1 MKNKSILYQFLKL
14 PIKVAHFFI
23 FLNLNISP
31 VLNASSPFTQ
41 CVANVYIEYDNTLSC
56 QRTIYLINVLA
67 NTNTTA
73 GGIDTTGMRLA
84 INDIT
89 PGNGNI
95 VDGVSPS
102 SGWNYGV
109 FKADNSLFCAG
120 NMYSL
125 DNLAPQLV
133 TNSFNILDTIDYWCN
148 DFNFIYNIYG
158 SWNIPSSPYYSGKPS
173 FIEGCGGPV
182 QLKVTDVILNEDCN
196 SIFKILRRNFQAI
209 DARGNDVSISQI
221 IRFKY
226 PELTLFLPPSNRD
239 TLNFNVCTSTQIQG
253 GIDSVIRANYS
264 AVNPKTGLS
273 LSLFDLDNQPCKYSA
288 VATKISNNQCPIGLN
303 MRVVVNITD
312 GCTGT
317 ILKDSILINFLDNR
331 IPFGL

>member
-56 QRTIYLINVLA
+56 QRTVYLINVLA
-67 NTNTTA
+67 NTNTSA
-73 GGIDTTGMRLA
+73 GGIDTTGMRIA
-84 INDIT
+84 INDLT

-95 VDGVSPS
+95 VDGISPS

-158 SWNIPSSPYYSGKPS
+158 SWNIPSSPYYTGKPS

-226 PELTLFLPPSNRD
+226 PELNLFLPPSNRD
-239 TLNFNVCTSTQIQG
+239 TLNFNVCTSAQIQG

>member
-56 QRTIYLINVLA
+56 QRTVYLINVLA
-67 NTNTTA
+67 NTNTSA
-73 GGIDTTGMRLA
+73 GGIDTTGMRIA
-84 INDIT
+84 INDLT

-95 VDGVSPS
+95 VDGISPS

-148 DFNFIYNIYG
+148 DFNFIYNTNG
-158 SWNIPSSPYYSGKPS
+158 SWNIPSSPYYTGKPS
-173 FIEGCGGPV
+173 FIEACGGQV

>member
-14 PIKVAHFFI
+14 PIKAALFFI

-41 CVANVYIEYDNTLSC
+41 CVANVYIEFDSPLNC
-56 QRTIYLINVLA
+56 QQTVYLINVLD
-67 NTNTTA
+67 NTNTSA
-73 GGIDTTGMRLA
+73 GGIDTTGMRIA
-84 INDIT
+84 INDLI

-95 VDGVSPS
+95 VDGISPS

-120 NMYSL
+120 NIYSL
-125 DNLAPQLV
+125 DFIAPQLV

-158 SWNIPSSPYYSGKPS
+158 SWNIPSSTYYSGKPT
-173 FIEGCGGPV
+173 FIEGCGGLV

-209 DARGNDVSISQI
+209 DARGNDASVSQI

-239 TLNFNVCTSTQIQG
+239 TLNFNVCTSAQIQG

-288 VATKISNNQCPIGLN
+288 VATKISNNQCPVGLN

-312 GCTGT
+312 ACTGT

>member
-1 MKNKSILYQFLKL
+1 
-14 PIKVAHFFI
+14 
-23 FLNLNISP
+23 
-31 VLNASSPFTQ
+31 
-41 CVANVYIEYDNTLSC
+41 
-56 QRTIYLINVLA
+56 
-67 NTNTTA
+67 
-73 GGIDTTGMRLA
+73 MRIA
-84 INDIT
+84 INDLT

-95 VDGVSPS
+95 VDGISPS
-102 SGWNYGV
+102 TGWNYGV

-148 DFNFIYNIYG
+148 DYNFIYNTSG
-158 SWNIPSSPYYSGKPS
+158 SWNIPSSPYYSGKPT
-173 FIEGCGGPV
+173 FIEGCGGSV

-196 SIFKILRRNFQAI
+196 SVFKILRRNFQAI
-209 DARGNDVSISQI
+209 DARGNDATISQI

-303 MRVVVNITD
+303 MRVMVNITD

>member
-14 PIKVAHFFI
+14 PIKVAHFLI

-56 QRTIYLINVLA
+56 QRTVYLINVLA
-67 NTNTTA
+67 NTNTSA
-73 GGIDTTGMRLA
+73 GGIDTTGMRIA
-84 INDIT
+84 INDLT

-95 VDGVSPS
+95 VDGISPS

-158 SWNIPSSPYYSGKPS
+158 SWNIPSSPYYSGKPT

-209 DARGNDVSISQI
+209 DQRGNDATISQI

-273 LSLFDLDNQPCKYSA
+273 LSLLDLDNQPCKYSA

-312 GCTGT
+312 ACTGT
-317 ILKDSILINFLDNR
+317 ILKDSILINFLENR

>member
-1 MKNKSILYQFLKL
+1 MKNKTILYQFLKL
-14 PIKVAHFFI
+14 PTKAALLFI
-23 FLNLNISP
+23 FLNFNILP

-41 CVANVYIEYDNTLSC
+41 CVANVNIEFDSPLNC
-56 QRTIYLINVLA
+56 QRTVYLINVLT
-67 NTNTTA
+67 NTNTSA
-73 GGIDTTGMRLA
+73 GGIDTTGMRIA
-84 INDIT
+84 INDLT

-102 SGWNYGV
+102 TGWNYGV
-109 FKADNSLFCAG
+109 FKADNSLFCVG

-148 DFNFIYNIYG
+148 DFNFIYNTSG
-158 SWNIPSSPYYSGKPS
+158 SWNIPSSPYYSGKPT
-173 FIEGCGGPV
+173 FIEGCGSV
-182 QLKVTDVILNEDCN
+182 LLKVTDVILNEDCN

-209 DARGNDVSISQI
+209 DQRGNDATISQI

-239 TLNFNVCTSTQIQG
+239 TLNFNVCTSTLIQG

-273 LSLFDLDNQPCKYSA
+273 LSLFDLDNQLCKYSA

-312 GCTGT
+312 DCTGT

-331 IPFGL
+331 MPFGF

>member
-1 MKNKSILYQFLKL
+1 MKDKTILRQFLKL
-14 PIKVAHFFI
+14 PTKAALLFI
-23 FLNLNISP
+23 FLNFNILP
-31 VLNASSPFTQ
+31 LLNASFPFTQ
-41 CVANVYIEYDNTLSC
+41 CVANVNIEFDSPLNC
-56 QRTIYLINVLA
+56 QRTVYLINVLA
-67 NTNTTA
+67 NTNTSA
-73 GGIDTTGMRLA
+73 GGIDTTGMRIA
-84 INDIT
+84 INDLT

-95 VDGVSPS
+95 VDGISPS
-102 SGWNYGV
+102 TGWNYGV

-120 NMYSL
+120 NIYSL

-148 DFNFIYNIYG
+148 DFNFIYNTSG
-158 SWNIPSSPYYSGKPS
+158 SWNIPGSPYYSGKPT
-173 FIEGCGGPV
+173 FIEGCGGSV

-209 DARGNDVSISQI
+209 DQRGNDATISQI

-239 TLNFNVCTSTQIQG
+239 TLNFNVCTPTQIQG

-273 LSLFDLDNQPCKYSA
+273 LSLFDLDNQLCNYSA
-288 VATKISNNQCPIGLN
+288 VATKISNNQCPLGLN

>member
-1 MKNKSILYQFLKL
+1 MKNKTILYQFLKL
-14 PIKVAHFFI
+14 PTKAALLFI
-23 FLNLNISP
+23 FLNFNILP

-41 CVANVYIEYDNTLSC
+41 CVANVYIEFDSPLNC
-56 QRTIYLINVLA
+56 QRTVYLINVLA
-67 NTNTTA
+67 NTNTSA
-73 GGIDTTGMRLA
+73 GGIDTTGMRIA
-84 INDIT
+84 INDLT

-109 FKADNSLFCAG
+109 FKADNSLFCTG

-148 DFNFIYNIYG
+148 DFNFIYNTSG
-158 SWNIPSSPYYSGKPS
+158 SWNIPGSPYYSGKPT
-173 FIEGCGGPV
+173 FIEGCGGSV

-209 DARGNDVSISQI
+209 DQRGNDATISQI

-239 TLNFNVCTSTQIQG
+239 TLNFNVCTSTKIQG

-273 LSLFDLDNQPCKYSA
+273 LSLFDLDNQLCNYSA
-288 VATKISNNQCPIGLN
+288 LATKISNNQCPLGLN

>member
-14 PIKVAHFFI
+14 PIKVAHLFI

-56 QRTIYLINVLA
+56 QRTVYLINVLA
-67 NTNTTA
+67 NTNTSA
-73 GGIDTTGMRLA
+73 GGIDTTGMRIA
-84 INDIT
+84 INDLT

-95 VDGVSPS
+95 VDGISPS

>member
-1 MKNKSILYQFLKL
+1 MKDKTILRQFLKL
-14 PIKVAHFFI
+14 PTKAALLFI
-23 FLNLNISP
+23 FLNFNILP
-31 VLNASSPFTQ
+31 VLNASSPFSQ
-41 CVANVYIEYDNTLSC
+41 CVANVNIEFDSPLNC
-56 QRTIYLINVLA
+56 QRTVYLINVLT
-67 NTNTTA
+67 NTNTSA
-73 GGIDTTGMRLA
+73 GGIDTTGMRIA
-84 INDIT
+84 INDLT

-95 VDGVSPS
+95 VDGISPS
-102 SGWNYGV
+102 TGWNYGV

-148 DFNFIYNIYG
+148 DFNFIYITSG
-158 SWNIPSSPYYSGKPS
+158 SWNIPSSPYYSGKPT
-173 FIEGCGGPV
+173 FIEGCGGSV

-209 DARGNDVSISQI
+209 DQRGNDATISQI

-226 PELTLFLPPSNRD
+226 PELALFLPPSNRD
-239 TLNFNVCTSTQIQG
+239 TLNFNVCTPTQIQG

-273 LSLFDLDNQPCKYSA
+273 LSLFDLDNQLCNYSA
-288 VATKISNNQCPIGLN
+288 VATKISNNQCPLGLN

-331 IPFGL
+331 IPFGF

>member
-41 CVANVYIEYDNTLSC
+41 CVANVYIDYDNTLRC

-73 GGIDTTGMRLA
+73 GGIDTTGMRIA
-84 INDIT
+84 INDLI
-89 PGNGNI
+89 PENGNI
-95 VDGVSPS
+95 VDGISPS

-158 SWNIPSSPYYSGKPS
+158 SWNIPSSPYYSGKPT
-173 FIEGCGGPV
+173 FIEGCGGSV

-209 DARGNDVSISQI
+209 DQRGNDATISQI

-288 VATKISNNQCPIGLN
+288 VASKISNNQCPIGLN